1 MDPAFWQKRWADN
14 QIGFHREDVNPF
26 LVAHWHKLAMPAG
39 ARVLVPLCGKSVDMA
54 WLAGQGH
61 RVLGVELSRRA
72 VEDFFREQGLQAE
85 VSQHGAFEV
94 WRSGQIEVWCGDFF
108 ALQAQDVGDCTGLY
122 DRAALI
128 ALPAAMRERYKA
140 HLRTVLPAGCQGLL
154 LTMDYD
160 QQLLDGPP
168 FAVVDG
174 EVRSGYARGDVQVL
188 DEREVIEESPKF
200 LQAGVPSVVERVY
213 QVGF

>member
-1 MDPAFWQKRWADN
+1 MEPAFWQKRWADN

-26 LVAHWHKLAMPAG
+26 LLAHWHTLAVPAG
-39 ARVLVPLCGKSVDMA
+39 GRVLVPLCGKSVDMA
-54 WLAGQGH
+54 WLAGQGY

-85 VSQHGAFEV
+85 VSQRGAFEV
-94 WRSGQIEVWCGDFF
+94 WSGGAVEVWCGDFF
-108 ALQAQDVGDCTGLY
+108 ALQAKDVGDCIGLY

-140 HLRTVLPAGCQGLL
+140 QLRTVLPTGCQGLL

-174 EVRSGYARGDVQVL
+174 EVRSGYARGEVQVL

-213 QVGF
+213 RVGF